1 MTFHPSALSRDI
13 RYVGAVTCDGQ
24 PPLPLTL
31 TGMCVDATAEPST
44 LSFKTRVREP
54 SAQSISIKNGTAN
67 LWRITPTLS
76 NDAWQGAEVQEAWG

>member
-1 MTFHPSALSRDI
+1 M
-13 RYVGAVTCDGQ
+13 GAVTCDGQ

-31 TGMCVDATAEPST
+31 TGMCVDATAEPTT

-54 SAQSISIKNGTAN
+54 SAQSIAIKNGTAH

-76 NDAWQGAEVQEAWG
+76 NDAWQGAEVLEGWG